1 MDGGQPA
8 HVGPTH
14 NRMLALGPCQE
25 VTVLLV
31 AVVDGLVPR
40 ALGVYDSNKQYSD
53 FLTWTK
59 GKHTIVGGTNKIG
72 RATCRDRGQPRVAGR
87 ARKRKVEGKSEERDE
102 NRT

>member
-40 ALGVYDSNKQYSD
+40 ALGVYVHDGIQKAAAS
-53 FLTWTK
+53 
-59 GKHTIVGGTNKIG
+59 
-72 RATCRDRGQPRVAGR
+72 
-87 ARKRKVEGKSEERDE
+87 
-102 NRT
+102 